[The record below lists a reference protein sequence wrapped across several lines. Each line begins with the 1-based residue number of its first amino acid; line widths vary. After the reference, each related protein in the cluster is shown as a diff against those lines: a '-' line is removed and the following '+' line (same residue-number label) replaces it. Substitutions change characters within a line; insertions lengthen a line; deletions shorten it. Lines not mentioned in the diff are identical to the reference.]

1 AFADADAPGH
11 GIAEVALVVGERE
24 VRAHRRQPGV
34 RTHLEIL
41 GRRVRAHGLARVE
54 LPVGVPD
61 VLELREGVDEFLAV
75 HDVEQGRPRLSVTVL
90 TGDRAVVVGDQLRG
104 TGEELTPL
112 PQALGRVEDEGD
124 AAVEA
129 PLPEMTVERG
139 LIVELLEQAAE
150 VPQVIADP
158 FHRYGGVLPSGVGL
172 THARNMRGRTQPCFA
187 YLPQLL

>member
-1 AFADADAPGH
+1 
-11 GIAEVALVVGERE
+11 
-24 VRAHRRQPGV
+24 
-34 RTHLEIL
+34 
-41 GRRVRAHGLARVE
+41 
-54 LPVGVPD
+54 
-61 VLELREGVDEFLAV
+61 
-75 HDVEQGRPRLSVTVL
+75 SVTVL
-90 TGDRAVVVGDQLRG
+90 TGERAVVVGDQLGG
-104 TGEELTPL
+104 TGDELTPL

-187 YLPQLL
+187 YLPQLLRLPVLLEDLAAEDCLLLLAGGDEPVGLSACIGLLIGTELDEQETPAFGQQL